1 MWIVLGSRHIQGR
14 WEQRSSDCLFI
25 EHSPKF
31 EWTYNTLWLDAR
43 FFPLTASVEG
53 IDSKVLRSSCM
64 AFYAS

>member
-31 EWTYNTLWLDAR
+31 EWTYNILWLDAR
-43 FFPLTASVEG
+43 FSSING
-53 IDSKVLRSSCM
+53 ISRGDRLKG
-64 AFYAS
+64 AT